1 MDAFYASIEQR
12 DNPKLKGKPVA
23 VGHGGKRGVV
33 AAASYEARRYGVRSA
48 MSSVKAK
55 LKCPSLIFVPPHAEA
70 YRSVSEQIM
79 NIFRDY
85 TDLVEPLSLDEAF
98 LDVTQNKKKMQS
110 ATLIAKEIKQKIK
123 EKTAL
128 TASAG
133 ISFNKFLAKIASD
146 YDKPDGLYLIP
157 PQKAERFIEKLPIEK
172 FFGVG
177 KVTAKK
183 MKQLGI
189 KTGHDLKQW
198 NKPELVRHFGKTG
211 KAYYSFAHGI
221 DNREVQPIRI
231 RKSLSVEKTFY
242 EDLYHPVDLKNV
254 LQSLAKELQY
264 RTKKKQFLARTLTL
278 KVKYTD
284 FKIITRSNTTE
295 HVINSYND
303 IFSIA
308 NTLLSQVEKGRN
320 RKIRLVGITLKKTN
334 AERILPPTLPIQ
346 LRIDFHEKG

>member
-264 RTKKKQFLARTLTL
+264 RTEKKQFLARTLTL